1 MRRTCRGLVIL
12 VVCVSATTGLVKGDT
27 IRLIHGNDT
36 FGNLSDED
44 GRSSLRLAQRVTAIK
59 ALSRGHAAVVLSAGN
74 ELGPGTLSVW
84 DRGATMAGILRQVGT
99 AALVPGAKEFDFGLE
114 VLATRVEEGKFSLL
128 AANLEGADAQA
139 FLAMEVSGV
148 QVGVIGVVSPL
159 LMDRLGTDV
168 ASSLTVSAPAAAV
181 ASTVKI
187 LQGYGVDVIV
197 VVAQASEQEAMDLAR
212 AHADVDVV
220 VFGGRSERADS
231 RHEPTLI
238 QLANGVR
245 LVTTPAGGAH
255 LGVVDVTVEPL
266 GDRFEITDVD
276 ASLVEVASY
285 PADPEAQASIEA
297 LAMRYAN
304 ESGDLLGQIEG
315 VSRDEQARA
324 IANLMRLHTETEVGI
339 VSRGSF
345 TRVIAPSGFYRRD
358 LDRLIRYDD
367 GLTKM
372 ELTGAQLRRAVGV
385 SQGRKGS
392 DTGLIFAG
400 LDPEGRTING
410 RPIQSKERYRIVTVR
425 RLAEGRDGYGVLSEG
440 ASLLNTNISLRSLA
454 AAGLQAWGTL
464 SSTTF
469 RDLNVQPVWRSILS
483 VEGSFNRN
491 YVDSTTVQYRDA
503 GEKVSFL
510 RGETSFAWKE
520 TTRYQLAYETSGSV
534 TALDVLGDFGRV
546 AGETT
551 SDQLDTE
558 LNHRWRWSSFGADPF
573 VSTGF
578 RTAFT
583 KGAGGRPYQ
592 ARGTAGF
599 QRQFLKRWVAE
610 FAARG
615 QRDFNEDQSDY
626 GAEITLNYRLRLK
639 TGGRLH
645 TKVESFF
652 GFSDRKVIAIENYNT
667 LGFPLAG
674 QLSLTVRQNN
684 FIYRVDKIRGIA
696 VEGVAIRSELTIGL
710 AYGLDWKWI

>member
-1 MRRTCRGLVIL
+1 MRRTRRVLLIL
-12 VVCVSATTGLVKGDT
+12 VVFVTAVTGPVHGET

-36 FGNLSDED
+36 FGHLSEDD
-44 GRSSLRLAQRVTAIK
+44 GRPSLRLAHRVGAIR
-59 ALSRGHAAVVLSAGN
+59 ALSADHPAVVLSAGN
-74 ELGPGTLSVW
+74 ELGPGTLSAW
-84 DRGATMAGILRQVGT
+84 DKGATMAGILREVGT
-99 AALVPGAKEFDFGLE
+99 AALVPGAKEFDYGLE
-114 VLATRVEEGKFSLL
+114 ILATRVEDGQFSLL
-128 AANLEGADAQA
+128 AANLEGADTQA
-139 FLAMEVSGV
+139 YLAMEVSGV
-148 QVGVIGVVSPL
+148 QVGIIGVVSPRL
-159 LMDRLGTDV
+159 IDRLGSDV
-168 ASSLTVSAPAAAV
+168 ANSLTVTDPAEAV

-187 LQGYGVDVIV
+187 LQGFGVDVIV
-197 VVAQASEQEAMDLAR
+197 VVAQADEQEAIDLAR

-220 VFGGRSERADS
+220 VFGGRSEREDG

-266 GDRFEITDVD
+266 GDRFEIKGVD
-276 ASLVEVASY
+276 ASLIEVAGY
-285 PADPEAQASIEA
+285 PADSGVQATIDA
-297 LAMRYAN
+297 LATRYAN

-315 VSRDEQARA
+315 VSRDEQARS

-345 TRVIAPSGFYRRD
+345 VSVVAPDGFYRRD

-372 ELTGAQLRRAVGV
+372 ELTGAQLQKITGI
-385 SQGRKGS
+385 SQGRKES

-400 LDPEGRTING
+400 LNPEDLTING

-425 RLAEGRDGYGVLSEG
+425 RLAEGRDGYGTLREG
-440 ASLLNTNISLRSLA
+440 ASILNTNISLRSLT

-464 SSTTF
+464 SSTAF
-469 RDLNVQPVWRSILS
+469 RELDVQSVWRSVLS

-491 YVDSTTVQYRDA
+491 YIDSTTVRYRDA

-520 TTRYQLAYETSGSV
+520 TTRYLLAYETSGSV

-558 LNHRWRWSSFGADPF
+558 LSHRWRGVSFADPF

-583 KGAGGRPYQ
+583 RGAGGRPYQ
-592 ARGTAGF
+592 LRGSAGF
-599 QRQFLKRWVAE
+599 QRRFLTRWVAD

-652 GFSDRKVIAIENYNT
+652 GLSNRRVIAIENYNT

-684 FIYRVDKIRGIA
+684 FVYRVDKIRGVTID
-696 VEGVAIRSELTIGL
+696 GVAVRSELTIGL